1 MAASSTKRRRVRAF
15 LTISERE
22 LSAALALLPAHPTEA
37 IFLLQQSVEKI
48 ARAMLEDEEVPA
60 SKTHSL
66 AALADLLPADHPFQV
81 RLRELDPLSGAATR
95 YRYPGSTGRVF
106 EVEAAE
112 VQSAAAKVT
121 ELLRDAKSYFGEA

>member
-1 MAASSTKRRRVRAF
+1 MAANSTKRRRVQAF

-22 LSAALALLPAHPTEA
+22 LSAALDLLPAHPTES

-48 ARAMLEDEEVPA
+48 ARAMLEEEEVFA

-66 AALADLLPADHPFQV
+66 AALADMLPGDHPFQG

-106 EVEAAE
+106 DVEAAE
-112 VQSAAAKVT
+112 VQSVAAQVID
-121 ELLRDAKSYFGEA
+121 LLRDAKIHLGES